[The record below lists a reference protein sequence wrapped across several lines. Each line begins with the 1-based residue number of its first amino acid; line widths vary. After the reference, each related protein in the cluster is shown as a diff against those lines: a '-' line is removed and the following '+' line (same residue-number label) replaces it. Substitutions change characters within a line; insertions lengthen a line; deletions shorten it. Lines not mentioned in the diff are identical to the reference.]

1 MKPRTE
7 LPHSEH
13 YIMNDVHLAAS
24 AAGWTMFRNNVG
36 MGWTGNAEHRPDG
49 SVLIRNARPLHAGL
63 CVGSS
68 DLIGFRPVLV
78 TDAHLGQ
85 TMAQFAA
92 VEVKKPGG
100 RTSGEQ
106 KNFLRVVQ
114 AAGGVAILAK
124 SRDDLV

>member
-1 MKPRTE
+1 
-7 LPHSEH
+7 
-13 YIMNDVHLAAS
+13 MNDVRLAAS

-36 MGWTGNAEHRPDG
+36 MGWTGDAEHRPDG

-63 CVGSS
+63 CEGSS

-92 VEVKKPGG
+92 VEVKGHRG
-100 RTSGEQ
+100 RATEPQ
-106 KNFLRVVQ
+106 RNFLRVVQ
-114 AAGGVAILAK
+114 AAGGVAILAR
-124 SRDDLV
+124 SRDDLP